1 MRVLATT
8 MTATALAVS
17 LLPAGAGPGPSRPQP
32 APSAFNSVKEM
43 TRTVRKLRK
52 VRPKGAG
59 GYLEAYLY
67 QLQMRAFPND
77 SVDWGKW
84 DAAAA
89 HRSRMPAARIG
100 ASRGGIR
107 LLGLGEQWQFMGP
120 RNLATPYRLFYGEG
134 KLSGRVNAVA
144 YDAGHPGTCY
154 LASSGGGVWKTTD
167 SGANWTPLSDG
178 WTYLKASSIAL
189 DPVNTSTVYVGTG
202 DFDGSSVYCMGIM
215 KSTDGG
221 ASWTNYGRSD
231 FGNTAVSA
239 LIVDPDAPNT
249 LLAATGRGRT
259 GFGYVWRSTDA
270 GVTWSPV
277 VTAPAA
283 WSDLK
288 VGALPASG
296 GRAYYATGLY
306 SGGQMWRS
314 TDQGATWTKLNP
326 PLTPGTAYDQ
336 NSLECAASPT
346 APGVVYLVSGYDQK
360 VWKSAAYGADG
371 TWTDITGNFP
381 NGTDNYNWSQR
392 WYDIHAHC
400 TTRTVAGSPV
410 DVLYVGLITLS
421 QSLSGDAVW
430 RDVGLTYTNSALTHN
445 DAHSMAFDP
454 TDPNKALVG
463 NDGGVFGYTYNPA
476 ADSWSFDST
485 LSSTL
490 GVTEFYRIAPHPTNP
505 DKILGGTQD
514 NASPLSTG
522 DLMNWRNVGQGDGGF
537 CAINPQ
543 NPLTQYATAQFL
555 GVFRTRD
562 EWATTIKTTP
572 STGSDAKAFI
582 APIAISPSQPRY
594 VYAGTNYLWRWDET
608 AATWTARLG
617 GQALAGAAHYV
628 TAIAVSPSDAGRIY
642 TGSNDGQ
649 LWMTTDGG
657 STWQLAGA
665 GIVSLPARAISCIAV
680 NPTDP
685 SDLFVGLSGTGTGHL
700 WRCANT
706 QAGPARTWT
715 DLSGAGATALPDVP
729 VNAVALD
736 PDTPTSSLYVATDVG
751 VMASQDGGATWA
763 NATQPLGLP
772 NVQVNDLV
780 VAPGTR
786 TLYAGT
792 YGRGIWRI
800 GLPSGVATR
809 LTAPYGSGSP
819 GSSVTLSAT
828 LTKSLDASPLQGK
841 TLGFTVAG
849 TSIGS
854 ATTGATGVA
863 AVPYTVADTFASA
876 SVGVGAA
883 FAGDG
888 VYGASNAIGILTVTP
903 AVTAL
908 AAADAAGSIGGTVSL
923 AVTLTRATDGA
934 GVVGRSVSFAVDGT
948 AVGSAATAAGGVAM
962 LAYMIPAA
970 TPVGPHSIGA
980 TFAGDALY
988 GSSSGAGTLTVDGSG
1003 LPATYLTVPNRA
1015 GYGPSQSVPLGATLK
1030 RVSDDAVVTGKAIT
1044 FRIDGSGVGSATTNS
1059 SGIALVYWTT
1069 PATFSGTHEIRAEFA
1084 GDAGYLAC
1092 HGIGYINPGFPSAT
1106 TLTVTSATAAFGQHV
1121 TLSATLTRTYDGAA
1135 PTGRAIAFAL
1145 GGAPIG
1151 VALTASDGVAAF
1163 GFTLPDTIPAGAN
1176 ALAASFAGDAVYAAS
1191 SAIGT
1196 LTATAAGTTTTA
1208 HNAAGTAGAAT
1219 TLTATL
1225 TRNTDGGPLVGRT
1238 VAFAV
1243 ASTPVG
1249 SATTIASGA
1258 VTLAYTLPDGL
1269 ALGAHAL
1276 GASFVGEAA
1285 YAASSGS
1292 ATLTVEQGATALAA
1306 ADVAGALGASV
1317 TLAATL
1323 TRSSDGAPLAGR
1335 SVAFSVDA
1343 AAVGSGDTDPSGVAS
1358 LPYTVPDGLALGAH
1372 TLGASFVGEAAYAAS
1387 SGSAT
1392 LTVEQGATA
1401 LAASDVTGRRSA
1413 SVTLSAT
1420 LRRSVDGAPLA
1431 GRSLAF
1437 AIDGT
1442 PTAAATT
1449 ATSGVAAAPYTIP
1462 AGATAGVHPI
1472 LVAFAGEE
1480 AYAAAAA
1487 SATLTVDTTLYATTV
1502 TVPSRINIGALQRV
1516 PLGAFLRR
1524 ASDNA
1529 AVGNRWVAFKV
1540 DGTGVGGA
1548 ATNSS
1553 GIALMYWT
1561 TPATFH
1567 GTHEV
1572 RAEFTGDTLYLAST
1586 GVGWINP
1593 GVTAPTSLSMP
1604 PASGA
1609 YAQTAYLSAVLA
1621 VTSDGSPVVGRTVA
1635 FTLLGSAMG
1644 SAMTDA
1650 AGVAS
1655 LAFTVAD
1662 SMAPTGGSTGALFA
1676 GDGSYSSAAGSGTF
1690 TPAPA
1695 PATLSV
1701 HPASGLVG
1709 ATVVLNAT
1717 LTRTSDGL
1725 TVAGASVAFTVDGTV
1740 AGTRTTDAAGQA
1752 AISFAIPT
1760 DWAAGAHTIHASFAG
1775 DSRSGAASG
1784 SADLTAQANSTKV
1797 YVVDRTSKIKG
1808 YTVLK
1813 AYLYL
1818 LNNTPVAGKP
1828 MTIRVAGVTL
1838 GADTT
1843 RPAGYAQLGY
1853 TVPEDVGIGVRT
1865 IRGEFGGDGGYLA
1878 SASNGKLTVTAGD
1891 LYIWPYVRS
1900 VTRGT
1905 TQPLKAYVRSLPD
1918 YVIQP
1923 GKSLTFSVNGSAVG
1937 VGVVGSDGWASVN
1950 WAIPA
1955 VEALGA
1961 HTATAA
1967 FAGDAWYAPV
1977 SVNTDFNVVQ

>member
-1 MRVLATT
+1 MAGALGASVTLATT
-8 MTATALAVS
+8 LTRS
-17 LLPAGAGPGPSRPQP
+17 SDGAP
-32 APSAFNSVKEM
+32 
-43 TRTVRKLRK
+43 L
-52 VRPKGAG
+52 
-59 GYLEAYLY
+59 
-67 QLQMRAFPND
+67 
-77 SVDWGKW
+77 
-84 DAAAA
+84 
-89 HRSRMPAARIG
+89 
-100 ASRGGIR
+100 ASR
-107 LLGLGEQWQFMGP
+107 
-120 RNLATPYRLFYGEG
+120 
-134 KLSGRVNAVA
+134 SVA
-144 YDAGHPGTCY
+144 
-154 LASSGGGVWKTTD
+154 
-167 SGANWTPLSDG
+167 
-178 WTYLKASSIAL
+178 
-189 DPVNTSTVYVGTG
+189 
-202 DFDGSSVYCMGIM
+202 
-215 KSTDGG
+215 
-221 ASWTNYGRSD
+221 
-231 FGNTAVSA
+231 
-239 LIVDPDAPNT
+239 
-249 LLAATGRGRT
+249 
-259 GFGYVWRSTDA
+259 
-270 GVTWSPV
+270 
-277 VTAPAA
+277 
-283 WSDLK
+283 
-288 VGALPASG
+288 
-296 GRAYYATGLY
+296 
-306 SGGQMWRS
+306 
-314 TDQGATWTKLNP
+314 
-326 PLTPGTAYDQ
+326 
-336 NSLECAASPT
+336 
-346 APGVVYLVSGYDQK
+346 
-360 VWKSAAYGADG
+360 
-371 TWTDITGNFP
+371 
-381 NGTDNYNWSQR
+381 
-392 WYDIHAHC
+392 
-400 TTRTVAGSPV
+400 
-410 DVLYVGLITLS
+410 
-421 QSLSGDAVW
+421 
-430 RDVGLTYTNSALTHN
+430 
-445 DAHSMAFDP
+445 
-454 TDPNKALVG
+454 
-463 NDGGVFGYTYNPA
+463 
-476 ADSWSFDST
+476 
-485 LSSTL
+485 
-490 GVTEFYRIAPHPTNP
+490 
-505 DKILGGTQD
+505 
-514 NASPLSTG
+514 
-522 DLMNWRNVGQGDGGF
+522 
-537 CAINPQ
+537 
-543 NPLTQYATAQFL
+543 
-555 GVFRTRD
+555 
-562 EWATTIKTTP
+562 
-572 STGSDAKAFI
+572 
-582 APIAISPSQPRY
+582 
-594 VYAGTNYLWRWDET
+594 
-608 AATWTARLG
+608 
-617 GQALAGAAHYV
+617 
-628 TAIAVSPSDAGRIY
+628 
-642 TGSNDGQ
+642 
-649 LWMTTDGG
+649 
-657 STWQLAGA
+657 
-665 GIVSLPARAISCIAV
+665 
-680 NPTDP
+680 
-685 SDLFVGLSGTGTGHL
+685 
-700 WRCANT
+700 
-706 QAGPARTWT
+706 
-715 DLSGAGATALPDVP
+715 
-729 VNAVALD
+729 
-736 PDTPTSSLYVATDVG
+736 
-751 VMASQDGGATWA
+751 
-763 NATQPLGLP
+763 
-772 NVQVNDLV
+772 
-780 VAPGTR
+780 
-786 TLYAGT
+786 
-792 YGRGIWRI
+792 
-800 GLPSGVATR
+800 
-809 LTAPYGSGSP
+809 
-819 GSSVTLSAT
+819 
-828 LTKSLDASPLQGK
+828 
-841 TLGFTVAG
+841 FTV
-849 TSIGS
+849 
-854 ATTGATGVA
+854 
-863 AVPYTVADTFASA
+863 
-876 SVGVGAA
+876 
-883 FAGDG
+883 
-888 VYGASNAIGILTVTP
+888 
-903 AVTAL
+903 
-908 AAADAAGSIGGTVSL
+908 DA
-923 AVTLTRATDGA
+923 
-934 GVVGRSVSFAVDGT
+934 T
-948 AVGSAATAAGGVAM
+948 AVGS
-962 LAYMIPAA
+962 
-970 TPVGPHSIGA
+970 
-980 TFAGDALY
+980 GD
-988 GSSSGAGTLTVDGSG
+988 T
-1003 LPATYLTVPNRA
+1003 
-1015 GYGPSQSVPLGATLK
+1015 
-1030 RVSDDAVVTGKAIT
+1030 DA
-1044 FRIDGSGVGSATTNS
+1044 S
-1059 SGIALVYWTT
+1059 
-1069 PATFSGTHEIRAEFA
+1069 
-1084 GDAGYLAC
+1084 
-1092 HGIGYINPGFPSAT
+1092 
-1106 TLTVTSATAAFGQHV
+1106 
-1121 TLSATLTRTYDGAA
+1121 
-1135 PTGRAIAFAL
+1135 
-1145 GGAPIG
+1145 
-1151 VALTASDGVAAF
+1151 GVAA
-1163 GFTLPDTIPAGAN
+1163 LP
-1176 ALAASFAGDAVYAAS
+1176 Y
-1191 SAIGT
+1191 
-1196 LTATAAGTTTTA
+1196 
-1208 HNAAGTAGAAT
+1208 
-1219 TLTATL
+1219 
-1225 TRNTDGGPLVGRT
+1225 T
-1238 VAFAV
+1238 V
-1243 ASTPVG
+1243 
-1249 SATTIASGA
+1249 
-1258 VTLAYTLPDGL
+1258 PDGL